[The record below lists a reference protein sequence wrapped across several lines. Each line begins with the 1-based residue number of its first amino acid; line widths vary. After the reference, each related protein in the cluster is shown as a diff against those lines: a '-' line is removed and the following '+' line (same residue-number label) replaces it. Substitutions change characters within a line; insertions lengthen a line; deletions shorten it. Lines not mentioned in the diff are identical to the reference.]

1 MDNYSLKE
9 VKMLIDNN
17 MVTPEIFNN
26 IIKSTTRRIELYND
40 KDDWE
45 ILKYLSKCSLVP
57 IEAQKEIN
65 KYLDSYDKY
74 RANYN
79 KKRKETSYQRKK
91 SVLVILIIVILLI
104 FLCIFLEIKMRL
116 L

>member
-1 MDNYSLKE
+1 MDNYSLEE
-9 VKMLIDNN
+9 VKMLINNN

-45 ILKYLSKCSLVP
+45 ILKYLSKSKLVP
-57 IEAQKEIN
+57 EKAQKEID

-74 RANYN
+74 NALNN
-79 KKRKETSYQRKK
+79 KKIKENASSRRK
-91 SVLVILIIVILLI
+91 SVITILIIVAILI
-104 FLCIFLEIKMRL
+104 AICIFLEIQMR
-116 L
+116 

>member
-1 MDNYSLKE
+1 MDNYSLEE
-9 VKMLIDNN
+9 VKMLINKN

-45 ILKYLSKCSLVP
+45 ILKYLSKSNLVP
-57 IEAQKEIN
+57 EKAKKEIN

-74 RANYN
+74 SAMNN
-79 KKRKETSYQRKK
+79 KKIKENASKRKK
-91 SVLVILIIVILLI
+91 SVITILIIVAFLI
-104 FLCIFLEIKMRL
+104 AVCVFLEIQAR
-116 L
+116 